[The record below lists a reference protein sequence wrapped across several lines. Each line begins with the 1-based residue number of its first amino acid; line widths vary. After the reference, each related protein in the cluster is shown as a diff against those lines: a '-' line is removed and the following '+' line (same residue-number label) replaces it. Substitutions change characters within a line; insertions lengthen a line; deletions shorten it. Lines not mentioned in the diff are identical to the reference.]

1 MNDAQALVRSRWLL
15 ERFAIGIY
23 AVIGLRAVVSLLPLG
38 FMPLQPFPG
47 LLPWLAF
54 RSAWWGPSIVAG
66 TAGSLL
72 LVLLLGVGAG
82 IWVRILQTCPSAQR
96 LTFFYAVQTVLAL
109 LVDER
114 FFIPLAAVSALLLP
128 RRWAWA
134 WLGSQWGATMLI
146 HAALWQMGLRQSVQC
161 EIAASGLLA
170 PLTVPSST
178 AAAFEDTCISLVSQ
192 GLAFCFGLLC
202 AREQQQRKELV
213 TTYSQVQ
220 ATQQL
225 LAETVRTAERAR
237 IARELHDSIGHQLT
251 AVSLHLEL
259 ALQVNSRPQA
269 SDTLLMA
276 QALAHRILSAVRL
289 VVRAERSG
297 SHPQERGEG
306 TP

>member
-1 MNDAQALVRSRWLL
+1 MNDAQAQVRSRWLL

-23 AVIGLRAVVSLLPLG
+23 AVIGLRALVSLLPFDFL
-38 FMPLQPFPG
+38 PPQPFPG
-47 LLPWLAF
+47 LLPWLVF
-54 RSAWWGPSIVAG
+54 RSALWGPSIVAG
-66 TAGSLL
+66 AAGSLL

-82 IWVRILQTCPSAQR
+82 VWIRILQACPSAQR
-96 LTFFYAVQTVLAL
+96 LTLFYAVQMVLAL

-134 WLGSQWGATMLI
+134 WLGAQWGATILI
-146 HAALWQMGLRQSVQC
+146 HAALWQMGLRQSGQC
-161 EIAASGLLA
+161 EIAAAGLLA
-170 PLTVPSST
+170 PLAVPSSST
-178 AAAFEDTCISLVSQ
+178 AAFEDACISLVAQ
-192 GLAFCFGLLC
+192 GQAFCFGLLC

-297 SHPQERGEG
+297 AHPQERWEG

>member
-15 ERFAIGIY
+15 ERLAIGIY
-23 AVIGLRAVVSLLPLG
+23 AVIGLRALVSLLPSGVL
-38 FMPLQPFPG
+38 PLQPFPG

-54 RSAWWGPSIVAG
+54 RSALWGSSIDADA
-66 TAGSLL
+66 AGSLL
-72 LVLLLGVGAG
+72 LLLLLGTGAG
-82 IWVRILQTCPSAQR
+82 VWIRILQAGPSIQR
-96 LTFFYAVQTVLAL
+96 LTLFYAMQTALAL

-134 WLGSQWGATMLI
+134 WLGSQWGATIFI
-146 HAALWQMGLRQSVQC
+146 HAALWQMGLRQSGQC
-161 EIAASGLLA
+161 EIAVAGLLA
-170 PLTVPSST
+170 PLAVPSST
-178 AAAFEDTCISLVSQ
+178 AAAFEDTCISLVAQ

-213 TTYSQVQ
+213 ATYSQVQ

-225 LAETVRTAERAR
+225 LVETVRTAERTR
-237 IARELHDSIGHQLT
+237 IARELHDSLGHQLT

-297 SHPQERGEG
+297 AHLHERWEG

>member
-23 AVIGLRAVVSLLPLG
+23 AVIGLRAVASLLPLG
-38 FMPLQPFPG
+38 FMPPQPFPG

-82 IWVRILQTCPSAQR
+82 VWVRILQACPSAQR
-96 LTFFYAVQTVLAL
+96 LTLFYAVQTVLAL

>member
-23 AVIGLRAVVSLLPLG
+23 AVIGLRAIVLLLPWGLVS
-38 FMPLQPFPG
+38 LQPFPG

-54 RSAWWGPSIVAG
+54 RPELWGSSIVAG
-66 TAGSLL
+66 AAGSLL
-72 LVLLLGVGAG
+72 LLLLLAVGAG
-82 IWVRILQTCPSAQR
+82 VWMRILQACPSTQR
-96 LTFFYAVQTVLAL
+96 LALFYALQTALAL

-134 WLGSQWGATMLI
+134 WLGSQWGATVLI
-146 HAALWQMGLRQSVQC
+146 HAALWHMGLRQSGQC
-161 EIAASGLLA
+161 EVAAVGWLA
-170 PLTVPSST
+170 PLAAPSSN
-178 AAAFEDTCISLVSQ
+178 AAAFEDTCISLVAQ

-213 TTYSQVQ
+213 TAYSQVQ
-220 ATQQL
+220 ATQLL